1 MSAHDFNVRF
11 ATETNLEVTIHG
23 FVVQEVLLDHVA
35 AVSEAEDELAHPVVG
50 VHLHDVPQNGTATDL
65 HHRFGA
71 EFGLLPETSTQSTA
85 QNYNLHIWVPGSAV
99 GTGQRFESFDD
110 FAALIA

>member
-1 MSAHDFNVRF
+1 VRF

-35 AVSEAEDELAHPVVG
+35 AIPEAQNELAHSVVG
-50 VHLHDVPQNGTATDL
+50 VHLHDVPEDGTASDL

-71 EFGLLPETSTQSTA
+71 ELGLLSETGTQSTA